1 MAKNGKAQLSVD
13 DIEQRKKDLNA
24 ELESVHS
31 QIQKIDNMRV
41 QLTAQGNA
49 INGAI
54 QQCDAFLQQLG
65 EASPARYKSN
75 PSVVFLNSFFIHIIS
90 YYGCTS
96 RNCSC
101 RLIW

>member
-24 ELESVHS
+24 ELESVQS

-65 EASPARYKSN
+65 EASPASSIPSQETN
-75 PSVVFLNSFFIHIIS
+75 PAVDAVLS
-90 YYGCTS
+90 
-96 RNCSC
+96 
-101 RLIW
+101 

>member
-24 ELESVHS
+24 ELESIQT

-65 EASPARYKSN
+65 EASPASSIPSQETN
-75 PSVVFLNSFFIHIIS
+75 PAVDAVMS
-90 YYGCTS
+90 
-96 RNCSC
+96 
-101 RLIW
+101 

>member
-13 DIEQRKKDLNA
+13 DIEQRKKDLNT
-24 ELESVHS
+24 ELESVQV
-31 QIQKIDNMRV
+31 QIQKMDSMRV

-65 EASPARYKSN
+65 ESSPDSSIPSQETN
-75 PSVVFLNSFFIHIIS
+75 PAAAAVMS
-90 YYGCTS
+90 
-96 RNCSC
+96 
-101 RLIW
+101 

>member
-24 ELESVHS
+24 ELESVQS

-65 EASPARYKSN
+65 EASPASSIPSQETN
-75 PSVVFLNSFFIHIIS
+75 PAVDAVMS
-90 YYGCTS
+90 
-96 RNCSC
+96 
-101 RLIW
+101 

>member
-65 EASPARYKSN
+65 ESSPDSSIPSQETN
-75 PSVVFLNSFFIHIIS
+75 PAAAAVMS
-90 YYGCTS
+90 
-96 RNCSC
+96 
-101 RLIW
+101 

>member
-1 MAKNGKAQLSVD
+1 MSKNGKAQLSVS
-13 DIEQRKKDLNA
+13 DIEERKKSLNN
-24 ELESVHS
+24 ELESVQS

-65 EASPARYKSN
+65 EASPASSIPSEETN
-75 PSVVFLNSFFIHIIS
+75 PAVDAVMS
-90 YYGCTS
+90 
-96 RNCSC
+96 
-101 RLIW
+101 

>member
-13 DIEQRKKDLNA
+13 DIEQRKKDLNTEA
-24 ELESVHS
+24 EGVHA

-41 QLTAQGNA
+41 QLTTQGNA

-65 EASPARYKSN
+65 ESSPDSSIPLRDKS
-75 PSVVFLNSFFIHIIS
+75 SGIAAVMS
-90 YYGCTS
+90 
-96 RNCSC
+96 
-101 RLIW
+101 

>member
-13 DIEQRKKDLNA
+13 DIEQRKKSLNT

-65 EASPARYKSN
+65 EASPASSIPSQETN
-75 PSVVFLNSFFIHIIS
+75 PAVDAVLS
-90 YYGCTS
+90 
-96 RNCSC
+96 
-101 RLIW
+101 